1 AQLHAHYFTNE
12 DKAYEYI
19 CSKPSLI
26 DAKLKLEFTRD
37 VRELAELTGDINK
50 TNPEDFSDAMKEK
63 LASFNTIQEK
73 GVGVLY
79 DFLNAQGPTTIV
91 TGNPQFTLFGF
102 NNRAESAQGVGLAN
116 WLWDKRWFSGTSVY
130 LLLGTAGVI
139 NFNALN
145 FQNRAES
152 SL

>member
-1 AQLHAHYFTNE
+1 ISVNSVDMTNDNAVLIVEQIDETAQLHAHYFTNE

-79 DFLNAQGPTTIV
+79 DFLNAQGPTTI
-91 TGNPQFTLFGF
+91 
-102 NNRAESAQGVGLAN
+102 
-116 WLWDKRWFSGTSVY
+116 
-130 LLLGTAGVI
+130 
-139 NFNALN
+139 
-145 FQNRAES
+145 
-152 SL
+152 